1 MDASAYDASAERQG
15 VKFKKDQTRIQFG
28 LDLVVPAACLL
39 PAPKRTST
47 HDAHDARYRLLGT
60 VVHSGKSNNAGH
72 YVVRHP

>member
-1 MDASAYDASAERQG
+1 MDASAYDASAVRQG
-15 VKFKKDQTRIQFG
+15 VKVKKDQTRIQFG

-47 HDAHDARYRLLGT
+47 HDVRYRLLGT